1 MLVKKLFSFFT
12 FSISA
17 QIVIDPNEPDDY
29 CPVCDRHLDDASS
42 VGMTSLTSKGV
53 TSLASVGVD
62 DPTSVVCLT
71 ACQHKCHAV
80 CLKVN
85 ICRKQPHC
93 LDNVNSNDDDEN
105 DNNSPT
111 YIQVFFA
118 SHVVSNIWLRFKLFI
133 IRRNVLYF
141 AKN

>member
-1 MLVKKLFSFFT
+1 M
-12 FSISA
+12 
-17 QIVIDPNEPDDY
+17 IDPNEPDDY

-42 VGMTSLTSKGV
+42 VGV

-93 LDNVNSNDDDEN
+93 LDNNNGSEDDEN

-111 YIQVFFA
+111 YIQVLKISVSQPVGRRALFGGLPNFHHFA
-118 SHVVSNIWLRFKLFI
+118 
-133 IRRNVLYF
+133 
-141 AKN
+141 

>member
-1 MLVKKLFSFFT
+1 M
-12 FSISA
+12 
-17 QIVIDPNEPDDY
+17 IDPNEPDDY

-42 VGMTSLTSKGV
+42 VGMTSM
-53 TSLASVGVD
+53 AAVGVD

-80 CLKVN
+80 CIKVS

-93 LDNVNSNDDDEN
+93 LDNVNMNDDDDAN

-111 YIQVFFA
+111 SIQVKFTMLIFCQKGLKVA
-118 SHVVSNIWLRFKLFI
+118 KVKALFGGKT
-133 IRRNVLYF
+133 R
-141 AKN
+141 KC